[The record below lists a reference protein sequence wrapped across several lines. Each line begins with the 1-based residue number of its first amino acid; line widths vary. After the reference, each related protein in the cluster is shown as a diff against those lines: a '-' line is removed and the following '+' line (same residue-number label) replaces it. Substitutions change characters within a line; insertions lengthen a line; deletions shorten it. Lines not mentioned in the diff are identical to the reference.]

1 MIKKQQDTFTFADA
15 WLCHM
20 EKEWESHWLKKI
32 QELLNWN
39 KFSYRLNK
47 LYTLDNGRPG
57 WDPMILFRCVIL
69 SEWFGMS
76 DEALEEAMKFR
87 VDFRKFVGLNWED
100 SAPDAMTYCVFR
112 KRIRPIMDK
121 LLKILN
127 EQRLRNPLSVN
138 SKIIRL

>member
-1 MIKKQQDTFTFADA
+1 MIKKQQDTFAFADS

-20 EKEWESHWLKKI
+20 EKEGESHWLKKI

-100 SAPDAMTYCVFR
+100 SAPDATTYCVFR
-112 KRIRPIMDK
+112 K
-121 LLKILN
+121 
-127 EQRLRNPLSVN
+127 
-138 SKIIRL
+138 